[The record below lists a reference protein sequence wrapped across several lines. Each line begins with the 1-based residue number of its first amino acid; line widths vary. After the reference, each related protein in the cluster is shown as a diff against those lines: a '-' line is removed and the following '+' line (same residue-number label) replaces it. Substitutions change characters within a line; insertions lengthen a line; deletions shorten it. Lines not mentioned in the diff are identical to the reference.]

1 MKEAGSSVFSGTVK
15 RGAVPLSEGVR
26 GRQKRSKKLFQYKIL
41 HRYSIDTV

>member
-26 GRQKRSKKLFQYKIL
+26 GRQKRSKSFFSI
-41 HRYSIDTV
+41 RYSIDAP